1 MKTNSSNGLSY
12 NGVAN
17 IDFLKNDATFHIKL
31 HNQGTISLG
40 TFFTKALSGSFS
52 KDDCPQWLNFEAQES
67 SGRWQSL
74 LRVTIP
80 FTGITYIPQEM
91 IDDNDTPATIG
102 EVKFVATLQS
112 NNIRSTSVENKLLR
126 LSMWN
131 NRTPQNALAYIED
144 NNMAGD
150 INKNLILTYN
160 ALYSGQ
166 DAVVSWIMY
175 ITNKTKEV
183 TK

>member
-12 NGVAN
+12 TGVVH

-40 TFFTKALSGSFS
+40 TFFSKALAGSFS
-52 KDDCPQWLNFEAQES
+52 KDDCPQWLNFESEDS
-67 SGRWQSL
+67 PGRWQSL
-74 LRVTIP
+74 LRVAVP
-80 FTGITYIPQEM
+80 FTGTTYVPQEM
-91 IDDNDTPATIG
+91 SDANDTPATIG

-112 NNIRSTSVENKLLR
+112 NNVRSTSVENKLLR

-144 NNMAGD
+144 ETISGD

-160 ALYSGQ
+160 ALSSGQ
-166 DAVVSWIMY
+166 DAVVNWLMY

-183 TK
+183 SK